1 MIHRLKNIA
10 LLCAMT
16 LAVGACGTSDG
27 TLREEGRSDS
37 YVAGFH
43 DGRHSGM
50 SEEGNDF
57 EHYIRDETR
66 FQSDVDYKTGWFAG
80 EIEGMRIQDQSN
92 EFSEGV
98 GAAVGGA
105 VGGAISSGAMDDDDE
120 PDFDKIGRDAVK
132 NVDTTGFENL
142 GK

>member
-1 MIHRLKNIA
+1 MNSRLKIVALIA
-10 LLCAMT
+10 AMT
-16 LAVGACGTSDG
+16 LTLAACGTSDG
-27 TLREEGRSDS
+27 SLREEGRSDS
-37 YVAGFH
+37 YITGFH
-43 DGRHSGM
+43 DGRHSGL

-57 EHYIRDETR
+57 EHYVRDEAR
-66 FQSDVDYKTGWFAG
+66 FRSDGDYKTGWFAG

-92 EFSEGV
+92 DFSEGV
-98 GAAVGGA
+98 GSAVGGA
-105 VGGAISSGAMDDDDE
+105 VSGAAMGDYDDDDDE